1 MKTNK
6 IFSLA
11 VLALLTAA
19 CSSDIAPEQQG
30 SRVIPFTATLS
41 AGTATTRAIEEED
54 DRLVTYWEKKE
65 KVALIHD
72 GVMDVME
79 VTDVDD
85 ETGAATISGNLTGD
99 PQDGDDVTVIYP
111 ASAVDGE
118 TLDVKDDLL
127 KEQDGDKG
135 TISQQ
140 FDLRKS
146 TGAKLQV
153 VGEAASLKG
162 IVSLKNQLAIVQLSF
177 RNDGGD
183 LYYFL
188 TQLTIKDGNSKVLT
202 TVNETVENTY
212 WIAMAPAKDATFSF
226 EFIKD
231 GETYTCT
238 KTGVTLEAG
247 KYYQSTMMV
256 NAPEPE
262 QLTVSATGY
271 KGTYD
276 GQAHGIT
283 VTVTEPAT
291 GATIKYRTTA
301 DGEYNLTSNPTYTD
315 AGKHTV
321 YYQVTKDKYETV
333 TGSADVEI
341 TQAAATISFKEATIT
356 KTYGDAAF
364 TNTLTNTGDGAVKY
378 STTATNVTV
387 NESTGE
393 VTITGAGEATIKA
406 TVTDGTNYT
415 YATKEISYT
424 LTVNKKAGSISFAT
438 AAPSQALSA
447 TTADNTYTQTVT
459 NIGDGMVTYSISDN
473 TCGATINASTG
484 KVTFT
489 QVGSVKVT
497 ATVAVAEDGI
507 YSYAT
512 TTATY
517 TLTVAKAAGSISYTT
532 QTVEKLTT
540 DAAFTNTLTK
550 VGDGKMTYSSS
561 DTDGKVVT
569 VNSSTGELTIKGA
582 GEATITATVADS
594 DTYTYATTTATY
606 KVIVKVPV
614 ISPHDSFGDGGDP
627 LK

>member
-41 AGTATTRAIEEED
+41 AGTATTRAIDEED

-127 KEQDGDKG
+127 KEQDGNKG

-183 LYYFL
+183 LYYL

-262 QLTVSATGY
+262 QMTVSATGY

-276 GQAHGIT
+276 AQAHGIT

-341 TQAAATISFKEATIT
+341 TQAAATISFKEATVTIN
-356 KTYGDAAF
+356 YGDAAP
-364 TNTLTNTGDGAVKY
+364 TNALTNTGDGTVTYASSNTAV
-378 STTATNVTV
+378 AEV
-387 NESTGE
+387 NKSTGAL
-393 VTITGAGEATIKA
+393 TITGVGETTIKA
-406 TVTDGTNYT
+406 TVTDGTNYS
-415 YATKEISYT
+415 YATKEVSYT
-424 LTVNKKAGSISFAT
+424 LTVKAP
-438 AAPSQALSA
+438 PS
-447 TTADNTYTQTVT
+447 TVGKPDNYDH
-459 NIGDGMVTYSISDN
+459 GDN
-473 TCGATINASTG
+473 NP
-484 KVTFT
+484 F
-489 QVGSVKVT
+489 
-497 ATVAVAEDGI
+497 
-507 YSYAT
+507 
-512 TTATY
+512 
-517 TLTVAKAAGSISYTT
+517 
-532 QTVEKLTT
+532 
-540 DAAFTNTLTK
+540 
-550 VGDGKMTYSSS
+550 
-561 DTDGKVVT
+561 
-569 VNSSTGELTIKGA
+569 
-582 GEATITATVADS
+582 
-594 DTYTYATTTATY
+594 
-606 KVIVKVPV
+606 
-614 ISPHDSFGDGGDP
+614 
-627 LK
+627 